1 MRFLGIIDH
10 ILPLQDNM
18 ESTLNQLCQ
27 HKCIFILFL
36 ANVVFISSGCSLF
49 LTFALSTNVYWDWST
64 ISVLNCTFDLHISPE
79 HPMKTIYAV
88 YSWCFYACLLGWPF
102 YLVWV
107 QRTQVT
113 SLIKKEINMLL
124 KIGWVSNTNS
134 FINFFLT
141 LHVKLIVSSELVM
154 IRIFYV

>member
-1 MRFLGIIDH
+1 MH
-10 ILPLQDNM
+10 IHSFSSWSELVLTCLLSLNSVNYWGKLM
-18 ESTLNQLCQ
+18 TKTNYFFITL
-27 HKCIFILFL
+27 F
-36 ANVVFISSGCSLF
+36 FISSGCSLF

-79 HPMKTIYAV
+79 HPMITIYAV

-124 KIGWVSNTNS
+124 KIGWVSDTNS

-141 LHVKLIVSSELVM
+141 LHTKLIV
-154 IRIFYV
+154 